1 MPRVMHEAGRV
12 RSGVAQATG
21 RASAPAMLKISIKPS
36 RRLALVLCAAH
47 AAAAGAVLIVEF
59 PIWLKIVLVL
69 IIGAS
74 CGVYLYGTAL
84 LLSSTAV
91 VGLEISDDGVLSF
104 QMRCGEWCTGRLLG
118 SSFVSPHLTVL
129 NIGIE
134 GKFFAR
140 HVVILPDCVDAE
152 DFRRLRV
159 RLRWGG

>member
-1 MPRVMHEAGRV
+1 
-12 RSGVAQATG
+12 
-21 RASAPAMLKISIKPS
+21 MLKISIKPS

-47 AAAAGAVLIVEF
+47 AAAASAVLIVDF

-74 CGVYLYGTAL
+74 SGAYLYGTAL
-84 LLSSTAV
+84 RRSSGAV
-91 VGLEISDDGVLSF
+91 VGLEISDDGALSF
-104 QMRCGEWCTGRLLG
+104 QTRCGEWREGRLLG
-118 SSFVSPHLTVL
+118 SSFVSPYLTIL
-129 NIGIE
+129 NIGTE

-140 HVVILPDCVDAE
+140 HVVIMPDCVNAE

>member
-1 MPRVMHEAGRV
+1 
-12 RSGVAQATG
+12 
-21 RASAPAMLKISIKPS
+21 MLKISIKPS

-59 PIWLKIVLVL
+59 PIWLKIVLVP

-74 CGVYLYGTAL
+74 CGVYLYGSAL
-84 LLSSTAV
+84 LRSSRAV
-91 VGLEISDDGVLSF
+91 VGLEISDDGALSF
-104 QMRCGEWCTGRLLG
+104 QTRRGEWREGRLLG
-118 SSFVSPHLTVL
+118 SSFVSPYLTIL
-129 NIGIE
+129 NIGTE

-140 HVVILPDCVDAE
+140 HVVIMPDCVDAE